1 MDTLK
6 IPIRISPLIE
16 EILNSKNKEK
26 FLGDID
32 SNTRRQLYQYAKD
45 NPDKIKVK
53 SGLIIKVNFVKKPR
67 KKTGSKYNFF
77 LLGFCAVTP
86 AFLFSYIANYYLFLL
101 QFN

>member
-6 IPIRISPLIE
+6 IPVRLSPLIE
-16 EILNSKNKEK
+16 DILNGKSKEK
-26 FLGDID
+26 FIVDVD

-45 NPDKIKVK
+45 NPTKLNVK
-53 SGLIIKVNFVKKPR
+53 SGLLIKVNFVKKPR

-77 LLGFCAVTP
+77 LLSFCAVTP
-86 AFLFSYIANYYLFLL
+86 AFLFTYIANYYLFLL